1 MPKVDGEIISSL
13 REVKASE
20 NTSCYLAGP
29 YLPTA
34 GLREPGFTQEP
45 TLSGG
50 GGDRGALINTQ
61 PVALV
66 WSGPAHCC
74 LCMRPLP
81 SSEGSF

>member
-20 NTSCYLAGP
+20 NTSCYLVGP
-29 YLPTA
+29 YLTTA

-50 GGDRGALINTQ
+50 GGDRGALINTSQ
-61 PVALV
+61 LL
-66 WSGPAHCC
+66 WSGLVQHTVVSA
-74 LCMRPLP
+74 
-81 SSEGSF
+81 